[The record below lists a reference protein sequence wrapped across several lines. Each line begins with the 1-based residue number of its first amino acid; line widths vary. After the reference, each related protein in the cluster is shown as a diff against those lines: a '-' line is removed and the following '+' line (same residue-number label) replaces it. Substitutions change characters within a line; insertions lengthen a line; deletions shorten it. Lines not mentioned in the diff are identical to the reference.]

1 MRWAQPPTGS
11 KPTALVLQPRAKG
24 LRGRPLCR
32 DSAKVQAGR
41 RGRGGGATGIAVF
54 EGGRRRPGS
63 RCPAARSAPTAARG
77 RESQGCAR
85 TCRFPVSGVCSRAT
99 APRDFRHCSAC
110 RVEPIAHQGA
120 SQAPARSCPAAS
132 NQSRPQT
139 PSLLQISLL
148 HIPLLRVPF
157 PASIALLAAIIAG
170 NAVATSACCA
180 EHHRDERR
188 TSSTQEEP
196 YGQSDKREAQRHRG
210 RKTHQSMSSEKTM
223 KSLSLPISPMARR

>member
-1 MRWAQPPTGS
+1 MLA
-11 KPTALVLQPRAKG
+11 
-24 LRGRPLCR
+24 
-32 DSAKVQAGR
+32 
-41 RGRGGGATGIAVF
+41 
-54 EGGRRRPGS
+54 
-63 RCPAARSAPTAARG
+63 PAAS
-77 RESQGCAR
+77 
-85 TCRFPVSGVCSRAT
+85 PVSRVCSQAT
-99 APRDFRHCSAC
+99 APCDFRHCSAC
-110 RVEPIAHQGA
+110 RTEAIAHQGA
-120 SQAPARSCPAAS
+120 SQAPARRCPAAS
-132 NQSRPQT
+132 NRSRPQT

-148 HIPLLRVPF
+148 HKPLLRVPF

-223 KSLSLPISPMARR
+223 KSLSLPISSMARR